1 MNLSTLAI
9 SSSIGTFVND
19 RRKALT
25 ALAVGATM
33 LIAGLGAQPATA
45 ATLVPAASNGDGGA
59 TAGVIVDMPVNLMTT
74 SANVSFG
81 PSAF

>member
-9 SSSIGTFVND
+9 SSSIGTFIND

-33 LIAGLGAQPATA
+33 LIAGLGAQPASA
-45 ATLVPAASNGDGGA
+45 ATLIPAASNGGSGA
-59 TAGVIVDMPVNLMTT
+59 SNGVIVDAPVNPMTT
-74 SANVSFG
+74 SAKGSFG